1 MAVVM
6 ALTMAGVADA
16 DENPDLKQVA
26 IALRPVLEKL
36 DLKADIP
43 VKDQPS
49 PPTSKDVLLQNGNA
63 GTPEDAVP
71 DNPANITSK
80 IQRGD
85 PAVVPVLRL
94 WLAQES
100 DRGTVGE
107 ATEKV
112 ALSLH
117 GLGAYRDTTSVEL
130 VSHFYRNAP
139 AGSVLRQMAASAL
152 ASIGA
157 KESLSD
163 LKAIV
168 WDQRQQLGIRCKAA
182 AALVDLGE
190 ELGRTFLLLQYDLYR
205 LERKTMQAW
214 NMDPVRDTLE
224 QLQSPELV
232 SALKKRVAEETS
244 DTMRNNI
251 TTLVT
256 TMEINAES
264 QQNLKAMAAN
274 TSWTEGQY
282 RRYAAIE
289 ALGRKAG
296 PDCIPFL
303 ESLRPWD
310 GIDPNPDHIQQ
321 RYVKE
326 YAGKAIVAIH
336 QRHWKRDRT
345 AEPPARGDGSPAPQ
359 P

>member
-1 MAVVM
+1 MQVLRISRDVRHASVVCI
-6 ALTMAGVADA
+6 LLGV
-16 DENPDLKQVA
+16 V
-26 IALRPVLEKL
+26 V
-36 DLKADIP
+36 
-43 VKDQPS
+43 
-49 PPTSKDVLLQNGNA
+49 LQNGNA
-63 GTPEDAVP
+63 DTPKEAVQ
-71 DNPANITSK
+71 DNPANIASK
-80 IQRGD
+80 IQKGD

-100 DRGTVGE
+100 DKGTVGE
-107 ATEKV
+107 ATEKL

-117 GLGAYRDTTSVEL
+117 GLGAYRDTGSVEL
-130 VSHFYRNAP
+130 VSHFYRNALV
-139 AGSVLRQMAASAL
+139 GSVLRQMAASAL

-168 WDQRQQLGIRCKAA
+168 WDQTQQLEIQCKAA

-190 ELGRTFLLLQYDLYR
+190 ELGRKFLLLQYDLYR
-205 LERKTMQAW
+205 LERKTMHGW

-251 TTLVT
+251 TTLVA

-264 QQNLKAMAAN
+264 QQNLMAMAAN
-274 TSWTEGQY
+274 TSWKEGQS

-310 GIDPNPDHIQQ
+310 GIDQNPEHIQQ

-326 YAGKAIVAIH
+326 YASKAIVAIR
-336 QRHWKRDRT
+336 QCHWERDRT
-345 AEPPARGDGSPAPQ
+345 ADRNSDPPH
-359 P
+359 